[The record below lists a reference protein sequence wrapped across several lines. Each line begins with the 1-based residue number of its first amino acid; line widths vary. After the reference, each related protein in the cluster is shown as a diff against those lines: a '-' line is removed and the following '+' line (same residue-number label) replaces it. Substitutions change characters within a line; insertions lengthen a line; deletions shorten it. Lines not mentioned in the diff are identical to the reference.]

1 MSAAVPEF
9 RTPVMT
15 LVEASWEDQTG
26 SHTASARMEDKSLGG
41 ACIRLKTPI
50 AVGSKLRIQ
59 WRFEQFSGITKYC
72 RKEGREYLV
81 GIQRH
86 ATDNPASLPAPAKV
100 PPADVRTSDPPAPT
114 AQIETPLRQQSS
126 KPNEILIPER
136 KMEEPLVPAA
146 SSSITPPHEVAA
158 ELARKDSP
166 RISRLENVNAL
177 RRTQLRT
184 KRPPKEAD
192 EKGRSMP
199 RKWLEMAPWR
209 NKQETV
215 SPGGVWN
222 GEARTETNQGGKR
235 SKENL
240 MSPITQSL
248 EKAPAPSAREV
259 PDFQVEL
266 LPMED
271 IYRAAGIMTP
281 RKGYSIT
288 KVVEML
294 HSQHI
299 RGLSQEMKRAAVLM
313 ALDAAGISLEQ
324 LQHDAKARQDAL
336 DAHEADQRKQ
346 VEAEWARKAE
356 EIIQIQAELES
367 IKAHYT
373 ARIGRNLEGVAREKA
388 TFNAWL
394 GTKQQETQ
402 NISEAVNLC
411 SNPLLSDPVGASPQ
425 DFSSAAAAG
434 ATQDS
439 QSEGIH

>member
-9 RTPVMT
+9 HTPVMT
-15 LVEASWEDQTG
+15 LVEASWEDQSG
-26 SHTASARMEDKSLGG
+26 LHTAAARMEDKSSGG
-41 ACIRLKTPI
+41 ACIRVKVPI

-59 WRFEQFSGITKYC
+59 WRFEQFSRITKYC

-81 GIQRH
+81 GIQRQ
-86 ATDNPASLPAPAKV
+86 AADNPPSPPAPAKAP
-100 PPADVRTSDPPAPT
+100 PPAAVRTSGPPAPT
-114 AQIETPLRQQSS
+114 AQIEPPPLIRTASSTITPLY
-126 KPNEILIPER
+126 K
-136 KMEEPLVPAA
+136 AA
-146 SSSITPPHEVAA
+146 VEVDREDAT
-158 ELARKDSP
+158 RM
-166 RISRLENVNAL
+166 SRLENVNAL

-184 KRPPKEAD
+184 KGPKEAD
-192 EKGRSMP
+192 EKGISMP

-209 NKQETV
+209 NKQDGV
-215 SPGGVWN
+215 SVREIGN
-222 GEARTETNQGGKR
+222 GKARAHEIGGGKTD
-235 SKENL
+235 KENL
-240 MSPITQSL
+240 MSPITQPM
-248 EKAPAPSAREV
+248 EKAPALSAREV

-336 DAHEADQRKQ
+336 DAHEADQRRQ

-388 TFNAWL
+388 TFNAWS

-411 SNPLLSDPVGASPQ
+411 SKPLLSDPASASPQ

-434 ATQDS
+434 VTQDS
-439 QSEGIH
+439 QSESVHQPRT